1 MAAWVLQAN
10 LNHARQAQDLFV
22 HTLTER
28 GCGLGIAAE
37 PYQIPEHPS
46 WVGNDLGSVAVTWR
60 ADAPASLP
68 ATLVGKGKGWVAVR
82 WGPVL
87 VVGVYLPPSQD
98 LSGFAERLDSL
109 SAIISGSGGSPRT
122 DRRGVAVEEWAVTL
136 DLRLLNERGI
146 STCIRERRE
155 SVVDLT
161 WASPATLNKVLEW
174 RVATEVETLSDHMYI
189 VYGLV
194 VTPEQVLQRR
204 QLRETTSPRRW
215 STKKMN
221 EDAFMASIL
230 LATWLGRGEPRE
242 ASKDIDQEVE

>member
-1 MAAWVLQAN
+1 MVARVLQAN

-22 HTLTER
+22 HTLAER

-46 WVGNDLGSVAVTWR
+46 WVGDELGSVALTWR
-60 ADAPASLP
+60 ADARASLS

-87 VVGVYLPPSQD
+87 VIGVYLPPSLD
-98 LSGFAERLDSL
+98 LSGFAERL
-109 SAIISGSGGSPRT
+109 
-122 DRRGVAVEEWAVTL
+122 
-136 DLRLLNERGI
+136 LNEGGI
-146 STCIRERRE
+146 STCVRERGE
-155 SVVDLT
+155 SVVDLI
-161 WASPATLNKVLEW
+161 WASPATLNKVLGW
-174 RVATEVETLSDHMYI
+174 KVATEVETLSDHRYI

-204 QLRETTSPRRW
+204 RLRETTSPRRW

-221 EDAFMASIL
+221 ENAFMASIL
-230 LATWLGRGEPRE
+230 SATWLERGESGE
-242 ASKDIDQEVE
+242 ADRDIE

>member
-1 MAAWVLQAN
+1 MAARVLQAN

-22 HTLTER
+22 HTLAER

-37 PYQIPEHPS
+37 PYRIPEHPS
-46 WVGNDLGSVAVTWR
+46 WVGDELGSVAITWR

-87 VVGVYLPPSQD
+87 VVGVYLPPSLD

-109 SAIISGSGGSPRT
+109 SAIISGIGVGRVVVSKNFNAKSMTWGSPRT
-122 DRRGVAVEEWAVTL
+122 DRRGVAVKECVATL
-136 DLRLLNERGI
+136 DLRLLNKGGI
-146 STCIRERRE
+146 STCVRERGE

-161 WASPATLNKVLEW
+161 WASPATLNKVLGW
-174 RVATEVETLSDHMYI
+174 RVATEVETLSNHRYI

-194 VTPEQVLQRR
+194 VTPEGA
-204 QLRETTSPRRW
+204 PA
-215 STKKMN
+215 STA
-221 EDAFMASIL
+221 ERDDLS
-230 LATWLGRGEPRE
+230 
-242 ASKDIDQEVE
+242 